1 MLLFSRLC
9 RKRERGDA
17 ALSSL
22 AGACCFR
29 RWSLLAGALGYCFS
43 LGENREVAM
52 RRGGDEIAGT
62 AAMVK
67 AREWN
72 FF

>member
-9 RKRERGDA
+9 WKRERGDA

-52 RRGGDEIAGT
+52 RRGGEEIVCAT
-62 AAMVK
+62 AMVK
-67 AREWN
+67 GGE
-72 FF
+72 